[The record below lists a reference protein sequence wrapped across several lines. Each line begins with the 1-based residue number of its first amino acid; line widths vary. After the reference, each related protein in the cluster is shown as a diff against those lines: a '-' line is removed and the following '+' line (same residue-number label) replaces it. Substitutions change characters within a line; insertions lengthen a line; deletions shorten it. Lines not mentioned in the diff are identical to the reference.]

1 MEIGRIAQFIK
12 ENEKPNQ
19 PIIVFQNYDALSLP
33 FHYKGINRILPDEKF
48 FAWNTEDSLSNE
60 NAFKNQIAFVI
71 SEIPP
76 DAQEIW
82 LATEEVCQTAETKA
96 ACRPLENF
104 VEANY
109 TVIETKDFYL
119 ERLRLLRKK

>member
-1 MEIGRIAQFIK
+1 
-12 ENEKPNQ
+12 
-19 PIIVFQNYDALSLP
+19 V
-33 FHYKGINRILPDEKF
+33 NRVLPDEKF
-48 FAWNTEDSLSNE
+48 FAWMPEDSLSSE
-60 NAFKNQIAFVI
+60 NAFGNQIAFVI

-82 LATEEVCQTAETKA
+82 LATEEVCQSTETSA

-104 VEANY
+104 LEANY

-119 ERLRLLRKK
+119 ERVRLLRKK